1 MLYKR
6 PKSHYWWCRFTAPNG
21 KEIRQST
28 KTVDKRLAREYEDR
42 LRADLWRASKLGDRP
57 RRTWEDAVVRWIDE
71 TAAKT
76 SQSDDIRHLR
86 WTDRFLGGRFL
97 DEVTRDLLGDLSTAK
112 KATGV
117 ANSTVNRMME
127 VVRAILHRANV
138 EWEWI
143 DRTPAIRIL
152 PETKRRIRW
161 LTREEADKL
170 LLVLPDHLEAMTRF
184 ALATGLREAN
194 ITGLEWSQVDLQRR
208 VAWIH
213 ADQAK
218 ARKSIGVPLNADAM
232 VVLRQQQGK
241 HSRRVF
247 TYLGKPVSKAG
258 STAWRKALDR
268 AGIRKYVEKDKRTK
282 GSPYPHHED
291 KDYLFTDF
299 RWHDLRHTWAS
310 WHIQAGTPIHVLQEL
325 GGWSD
330 IRMVQKYAH
339 LAPEHLAQYADLL
352 STPRVVEFNSGTLS
366 GTPGGGN
373 KKAATG

>member
-6 PKSHYWWCRFTAPNG
+6 PKSRYWWCRFTAPNG

-28 KTVDKRLAREYEDR
+28 KTADKRLATEYEDR
-42 LRADLWRASKLGDRP
+42 LKADLWRVSKLGDRP

-71 TAAKT
+71 TATKT
-76 SQSDDIRHLR
+76 TQSDDVRHLR
-86 WTDRFLGGRFL
+86 WADQFLGGRFL
-97 DEVTRDLLGDLSTAK
+97 DEITRDLLVDLSTAK

-117 ANSTVNRMME
+117 TNSTVNRMME

-143 DRTPAIRIL
+143 DRTPAIRML
-152 PETKRRIRW
+152 SETKRRIRW
-161 LTREEADKL
+161 LTREDADKL
-170 LLVLPDHLEAMTRF
+170 LLELPGHLKAMTRF

-194 ITGLEWSQVDLQRR
+194 VTGLEWSQVDLQRR
-208 VAWIH
+208 IAWIH

-218 ARKSIGVPLNADAM
+218 AGKPIGVPLNKDAT
-232 VVLRQQQGK
+232 VVLRQQQGR
-241 HSRRVF
+241 HAQRVF
-247 TYLGKPVSKAG
+247 TYNGKPILKAG

-268 AGIRKYVEKDKRTK
+268 AGIRKYMEKDRRIKN
-282 GSPYPHHED
+282 SLYPHHAD
-291 KDYLFTDF
+291 DDYRFADF

-310 WHIQAGTPIHVLQEL
+310 WHVQAGTPIHVLQEL

-339 LAPEHLAQYADLL
+339 LAPEHLAEYADLL
-352 STPRVVEFNSGTLS
+352 SSPKVVQSYSRTLS
-366 GTPGGGN
+366 GTPGAGD
-373 KKAATG
+373 KKSAAS